1 MNETQFTK
9 KVRDYISE
17 HKGGSVKLGA
27 SQFLAKGTPD
37 MICCLD
43 GYTFLLEDKVWPNVT
58 SKIQKAVIAKM
69 RSEGFFVWVLTQK
82 DDIFLLDDK
91 EHCSLD
97 SVFEYIIS
105 AMKGA
110 LRSAKT

>member
-1 MNETQFTK
+1 MSETQFTR
-9 KVRDYISE
+9 KVRDYIE
-17 HKGGSVKLGA
+17 LNKGGSVKLGA

-37 MICCLD
+37 LICCLKN
-43 GYTFLLEDKVWPNVT
+43 YTFLLEDKVYPNT
-58 SKIQKAVIAKM
+58 ASKIQKAVIAKM

-97 SVFEYIIS
+97 SVFEYIINTIEET
-105 AMKGA
+105 
-110 LRSAKT
+110 LRKTHT